1 MRISDWSSDVCSSDL
16 LHGVDDPVELFTF
29 QQTLNIEHGAEVNR
43 LLTAHAGGGAVG
55 LDIAAAHE
63 GESPIIDSIA
73 IFKMQRR
80 SPTAAAAAPD
90 IAVVRFAASYLL
102 GDGLGKTSRPA
113 PGPLPIER
121 RNRPHAGTKV

>member
-1 MRISDWSSDVCSSDL
+1 MCYMFFFFLMIRRPPRSTRTDTLFPYTTLFQSL
-16 LHGVDDPVELFTF
+16 EGLATPTRLHGVDDPVELFTF

-63 GESPIIDSIA
+63 GERPIIDSIA

-80 SPTAAAAAPD
+80 ERKNDGAGKGVS
-90 IAVVRFAASYLL
+90 VRV
-102 GDGLGKTSRPA
+102 T
-113 PGPLPIER
+113 
-121 RNRPHAGTKV
+121 

>member
-63 GESPIIDSIA
+63 GESPIIDSLA
-73 IFKMQRR
+73 IFQMQRR
-80 SPTAAAAAPD
+80 TPTDAAAAPA
-90 IAVVRFAASYLL
+90 IAVVPFAAVYLL
-102 GDGLGKTSRPA
+102 VYVLGQTCSLPH
-113 PGPLPIER
+113 GP
-121 RNRPHAGTKV
+121 